1 MDTTPFTLSAL
12 WLIAFSFA
20 VPVVNAGDPKP
31 TPTLNRLVAETA
43 AKIPLPHETP
53 TPTPTPIAVSTPNS
67 VPDNG
72 IVRLYQVKSEVQ
84 LSEAKAVHSDSP
96 AYVIQVSV
104 DTDSVVLH
112 DDRTTVRYKITGRRF
127 IYQSEEGQ
135 EGMQSSA
142 PAIVAA
148 RFDQG
153 RTEILTV
160 TPKRLTLLQSLRAV
174 DGYRLTTAQY
184 TGEKPLIGIDRS
196 VTASTNGSSATQ
208 P

>member
-12 WLIAFSFA
+12 WLIALSIA
-20 VPVVNAGDPKP
+20 VPVTNAGDPKP
-31 TPTLNRLVAETA
+31 APALNRLVAETA
-43 AKIPLPHETP
+43 AKIPLPQEMP
-53 TPTPTPIAVSTPNS
+53 TPDSTPNPI
-67 VPDNG
+67 PDNG

-84 LSEAKAVHSDSP
+84 LSDSKAVHSDSP

-112 DDRTTVRYKITGRRF
+112 DDRATVRYKITGRRF

-135 EGMQSSA
+135 EGMQTSA

-153 RTEILTV
+153 RTEVLTV

-174 DGYRLTTAQY
+174 DGYRLTTAQF
-184 TGEKPLIGIDRS
+184 TGEKPLIGGDRS
-196 VTASTNGSSATQ
+196 VSASTNGASATQ